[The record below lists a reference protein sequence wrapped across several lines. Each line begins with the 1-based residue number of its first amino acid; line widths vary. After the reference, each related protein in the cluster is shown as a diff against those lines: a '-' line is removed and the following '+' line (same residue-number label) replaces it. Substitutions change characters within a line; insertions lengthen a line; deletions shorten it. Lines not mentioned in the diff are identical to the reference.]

1 MFLAGVA
8 DGVVAHAVVHEG
20 HIRRLVAAEA
30 GLDHAAA
37 GIVVEALLDGAAHDA
52 HPTALAGVVVDLGDL
67 PRAPAEQQQDEGVVV
82 RGHEVA
88 RVRLVLVEE
97 REALVLGL
105 RQLRAHHRALRLH
118 LPHERHV
125 VAQRLRDL
133 RHELIHGVDVAHAEA
148 AELAR
153 VQARPGVRRLRGE
166 APPLQVLVG
175 AAGAEMACALRPLP
189 RLALALSGS
198 DCMRSAP
205 RAGAA
210 RGSRVSTKPSQ
221 QPHVAASSAAT
232 LSARPRRHAVISGV
246 GCIASVESSPARVAV
261 RWKLTAGGWGGV
273 GVRRANAEA
282 RRRHVKKRAVSL
294 A

>member
-175 AAGAEMACALRPLP
+175 ARRRRNGVRLETLAAAGAGVIGE
-189 RLALALSGS
+189 RLHAQ
-198 DCMRSAP
+198 R
-205 RAGAA
+205 AA
-210 RGSRVSTKPSQ
+210 RGRRPR
-221 QPHVAASSAAT
+221 QPRLHEAFAAAARRREQRGHAERAASSPCRHLRSRVHRVCRE
-232 LSARPRRHAVISGV
+232 LSRARRGPLEANG
-246 GCIASVESSPARVAV
+246 
-261 RWKLTAGGWGGV
+261 GGV
-273 GVRRANAEA
+273 GGGGGSPR
-282 RRRHVKKRAVSL
+282 
-294 A
+294 